1 MVLSLAA
8 MAQTP
13 EVTYC
18 SIWGGKD
25 MGYNK
30 GRVFINYGQDD
41 AKSDW
46 LVDEHGEVISFATLI
61 HAANYLAKYGWRI
74 ICVDK
79 SDTNTIILEKR
90 VDDISCNWLVD
101 SNGKGLHFNSMI
113 QAINYMS
120 ERGWE
125 LEAAYNSHAP
135 YYLNENK
142 IETRH
147 TLIMSKMVR

>member
-1 MVLSLAA
+1 MKKLTTLIFAMVLSLAA

-18 SIWGGKD
+18 SIWGGDD

-41 AKSDW
+41 AKRDW

-79 SDTNTIILEKR
+79 SNTNTIILEKR
-90 VDDISCNWLVD
+90 VVKPEDITE
-101 SNGKGLHFNSMI
+101 GIM
-113 QAINYMS
+113 
-120 ERGWE
+120 
-125 LEAAYNSHAP
+125 
-135 YYLNENK
+135 
-142 IETRH
+142 TRH
-147 TLIMSKMVR
+147 LYLERINK

>member
-1 MVLSLAA
+1 MKKLTTLIFAMVISLAA

-46 LVDEHGEVISFATLI
+46 LVDEHGEVISFATLM
-61 HAANYLAKYGWRI
+61 HAANYLAKYGWGI

-90 VDDISCNWLVD
+90 VVKPEDVTEGI
-101 SNGKGLHFNSMI
+101 M
-113 QAINYMS
+113 
-120 ERGWE
+120 
-125 LEAAYNSHAP
+125 
-135 YYLNENK
+135 
-142 IETRH
+142 TRH
-147 TLIMSKMVR
+147 LYLERINK

>member
-1 MVLSLAA
+1 MKKLTTLIFAMVLSLTA

-90 VDDISCNWLVD
+90 VVKPEDVTEGI
-101 SNGKGLHFNSMI
+101 M
-113 QAINYMS
+113 
-120 ERGWE
+120 
-125 LEAAYNSHAP
+125 
-135 YYLNENK
+135 
-142 IETRH
+142 TRH
-147 TLIMSKMVR
+147 LYLERINK

>member
-1 MVLSLAA
+1 MKKLTTLIFAMVLSLAA

-61 HAANYLAKYGWRI
+61 HAAL
-74 ICVDK
+74 
-79 SDTNTIILEKR
+79 TT
-90 VDDISCNWLVD
+90 
-101 SNGKGLHFNSMI
+101 
-113 QAINYMS
+113 
-120 ERGWE
+120 
-125 LEAAYNSHAP
+125 
-135 YYLNENK
+135 
-142 IETRH
+142 TRCC
-147 TLIMSKMVR
+147 

>member
-1 MVLSLAA
+1 MKKLTTLIFAMVLSLAA

-46 LVDEHGEVISFATLI
+46 LVDEHGEVINFATLM

-79 SDTNTIILEKR
+79 TDTNTIILEKR
-90 VDDISCNWLVD
+90 VVKPEDVTEGIMTRHL
-101 SNGKGLHFNSMI
+101 
-113 QAINYMS
+113 YS
-120 ERGWE
+120 ERI
-125 LEAAYNSHAP
+125 
-135 YYLNENK
+135 NK
-142 IETRH
+142 
-147 TLIMSKMVR
+147 